1 MSYATDQYSIQNV
14 SSAGAGSSGS
24 SPVFSGVFTA
34 EKFDGIGHKQS
45 AYTTTVDTNTLVGL
59 YLNMCLRSAC
69 FNDEASYW

>member
-1 MSYATDQYSIQNV
+1 LSYTTDQYSIQNA
-14 SSAGAGSSGS
+14 SSAGAGSSGYS
-24 SPVFSGVFTA
+24 RVFSGVFID

-45 AYTTTVDTNTLVGL
+45 AYNTTVDTNTLVSL